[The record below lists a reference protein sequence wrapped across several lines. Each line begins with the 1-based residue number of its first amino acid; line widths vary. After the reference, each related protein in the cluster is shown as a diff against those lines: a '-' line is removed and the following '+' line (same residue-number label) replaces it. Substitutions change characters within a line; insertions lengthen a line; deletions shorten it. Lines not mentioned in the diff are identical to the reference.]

1 MFYATILIVYV
12 TYLRLLIIEEKMV
25 ELETFYYL
33 IDLSSE
39 TKTMCVCIHMYIH
52 TYTDTHT

>member
-1 MFYATILIVYV
+1 MKNYPIIALV
-12 TYLRLLIIEEKMV
+12 LLIIEEKMA

-39 TKTMCVCIHMYIH
+39 TKTMYVCIHMYIH

>member
-1 MFYATILIVYV
+1 MKNDPIIALV
-12 TYLRLLIIEEKMV
+12 LLIIEEKMA